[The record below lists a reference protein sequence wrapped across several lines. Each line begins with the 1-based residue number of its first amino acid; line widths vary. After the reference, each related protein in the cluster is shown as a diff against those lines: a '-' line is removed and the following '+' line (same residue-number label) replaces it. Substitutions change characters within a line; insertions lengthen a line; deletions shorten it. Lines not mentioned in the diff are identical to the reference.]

1 VDGNGTALS
10 ALASPRFSKDSL
22 RKPVLAGMR
31 HETLRFNLAPNFCGA
46 QALPC
51 PPRDQSWQ
59 PSPVR
64 SIVDRH
70 YRGGQSSQG
79 WLL

>member
-1 VDGNGTALS
+1 
-10 ALASPRFSKDSL
+10 
-22 RKPVLAGMR
+22 MR